1 MEEPQRHQGG
11 QAAVHRVLPAYK
23 RQVCAGVRLGGAG
36 VPGPLDTAEKERGGT
51 RGLSAVRNG
60 QEMPLFNGAVF
71 TYIPVKLVFPL
82 QGPPPLRP
90 LA

>member
-36 VPGPLDTAEKERGGT
+36 VPGPLDTADKERGGT
-51 RGLSAVRNG
+51 RGLTALSETGRKC
-60 QEMPLFNGAVF
+60 LFLMVLYSHIF
-71 TYIPVKLVFPL
+71 
-82 QGPPPLRP
+82 Q
-90 LA
+90 